1 MDKKTIFNYLKI
13 VVGAFIFSLAVNM
26 FAIPNELGEGG
37 VTGITMMLY
46 YLFTWSPALTNLMF
60 NSVLLII
67 GYKYLD

>member
-46 YLFTWSPALTNLMF
+46 YLFTFLKMRVLNSYVLM
-60 NSVLLII
+60 SQVL
-67 GYKYLD
+67 